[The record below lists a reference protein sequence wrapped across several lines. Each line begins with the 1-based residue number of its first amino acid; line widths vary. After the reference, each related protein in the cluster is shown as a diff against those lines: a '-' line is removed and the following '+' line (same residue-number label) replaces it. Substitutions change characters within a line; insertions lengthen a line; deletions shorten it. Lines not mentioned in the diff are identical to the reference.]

1 MKRLRFYRLFCC
13 HLLKVAK
20 ENLKYKTCLMMEM
33 SAACRS
39 SCSAKAPLF
48 SFGSHVVNGPVMNI
62 DKGRKTISEG

>member
-1 MKRLRFYRLFCC
+1 MKGLRFYRLFCC
-13 HLLKVAK
+13 YLLKVAK

-33 SAACRS
+33 SAAYRS

-62 DKGRKTISEG
+62 DKGRKTIIEG

>member
-1 MKRLRFYRLFCC
+1 
-13 HLLKVAK
+13 VAK

-48 SFGSHVVNGPVMNI
+48 SFGLHVVNGPVMNI
-62 DKGRKTISEG
+62 DKGRKTIIEG